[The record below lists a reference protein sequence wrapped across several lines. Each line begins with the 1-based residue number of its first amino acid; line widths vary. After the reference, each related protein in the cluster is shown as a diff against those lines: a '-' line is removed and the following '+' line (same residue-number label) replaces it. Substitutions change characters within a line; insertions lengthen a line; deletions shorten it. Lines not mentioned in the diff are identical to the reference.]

1 MISISHPSR
10 SLSRRRPTGA
20 STAFGTGAAVL
31 LMLAAPA
38 SSARAQGTPAT
49 AHDTTLTLGQAA
61 RLAAGQ
67 SAGAQ
72 AARFRTEQAAARV
85 VQSRAALLPDVTGN
99 ASNGSRTFNT
109 ASFGFSF
116 PAAPGEEPLFPATGA
131 VLGPVR
137 TWDFRGR
144 VATNLIDLGA
154 FGRLRAAQ
162 AQQRATGAEAENQA
176 EVAATQAVAAYLRAL
191 AAEGQFQART
201 ADSVLAFEL
210 LGIAQEQLRAGTG
223 VALDVTRA
231 QSQVASTRAALIS
244 ARNQRDRARLDL
256 LRSLNLSLDTP
267 VRLADSLSALPTSE
281 TVPSERDA
289 VRRALAGRPDL
300 RAAAGQVEAARRQV
314 GATRAE
320 RLPTIS
326 AFADKGA
333 TGLDLQHLLNTYDY
347 GVQVSVPFFDGFR
360 REGRIQEQR
369 AVASEADVRLRDLQ
383 AQAAVEGRG
392 ALLDLESARQQVS
405 AADEQVRLAEQELA
419 QARER
424 FRAGVAGNADV
435 ITASLDLNAARTAQ
449 VNARTGFQTARVSLA
464 RAQGSITQ
472 LP

>member
-1 MISISHPSR
+1 MISIPHSSR
-10 SLSRRRPTGA
+10 FPSRRRRSGA
-20 STAFGTGAAVL
+20 TSVLSAVAALVT
-31 LMLAAPA
+31 LAAPQGGA
-38 SSARAQGTPAT
+38 LAQATPPAD
-49 AHDTTLTLGQAA
+49 HDTTLTLGQAA

-72 AARFRTEQAAARV
+72 TARLRTAQAAARV

-144 VATNLIDLGA
+144 VATNLLDLGA

-162 AQQRATGAEAENQA
+162 AQQRASGADAESQS

-191 AAEGQFQART
+191 AAEGQFEART
-201 ADSVLAFEL
+201 ADSVLAADL

-223 VALDVTRA
+223 IALDVTRA
-231 QSQVASTRAALIS
+231 QSQVASTRAALIG
-244 ARNQRDRARLDL
+244 ARSQRDRARLDL

-267 VRLADSLSALPTSE
+267 VRLADSLSALPTAE
-281 TVPSERDA
+281 AVPSEQDA
-289 VRRALAGRPDL
+289 VRRALADRPDL

-347 GVQVSVPFFDGFR
+347 GLQVSVPFFDGFR
-360 REGRIQEQR
+360 REGRIQEQK
-369 AVASEADVRLRDLQ
+369 AVASEAEVRLRDLQ
-383 AQAAVEGRG
+383 AQAAVEVRG
-392 ALLDLESARQQVS
+392 ALLDLESAREQVA
-405 AADEQVRLAEQELA
+405 AADEQVRLAEQELS

-449 VNARTGFQTARVSLA
+449 VNARTNFQTARVSLA